1 MPGLLTLNTDLKS
14 LKYGQDQPNGGSS
27 NEPYIKVDINSVDA
41 TFNKVRLTKFDD
53 GLVRGGAVGA
63 INASVVDT
71 LRIGKFFTNFPKGP
85 LFLVKQVGLQLSN
98 PRLEHK
104 TDLPTNQTGTN
115 RPTKGQGLFRNI
127 GNAVTN
133 AATNIGAFISNTAN
147 RAENEVG
154 PTRIYNLGINTLAQ
168 IPLNAVGGH
177 IVRHGFLPTEDPSK
191 YYEAVVTQ
199 NNFQND
205 HNRLEQYAS
214 NFGLGGMDTILDK
227 QEYNTDTLIT
237 SYVGGPSS
245 VYGIGQTFIRR
256 WTNTNDKSKIE
267 FAKNQS
273 KDFAGKTRNNT
284 GGPESLQMEY
294 RFKGASNFSSSI
306 YASGSFN
313 ALGDPL
319 GLDDRNATS
328 NINEDKTGIYHWN
341 ANSPVANIKIKE
353 TKDYGLSEKTR
364 SDFAPPNSFIDLPT
378 QLDTLTNPFFIYKIA
393 SSQDVLVS
401 DIKSKLSL
409 ETVKSENDLVLNGPS
424 SYPEASGSGISKL
437 NIFNTVYDYGSPSV
451 KTYAAI
457 QKRLES
463 GSRIS
468 QNYFST
474 EDVSIDR
481 ANPTYQYNTGAPIVF
496 NRTNDRVLADDE
508 IKVIFTP
515 INPFTLDETPNQF
528 LAYLS
533 SYSENYDSGWN
544 DIKYAGRAE
553 SFYVFNSFKRTIS
566 FGLQVPC
573 YNQEELITNHNKLF
587 ALGNKGLGYALAG
600 QYSENNLMGGVIT
613 KLTVGNYIVDSPGII
628 NSMKFDI
635 IEGSSWDLDLQYA
648 HYIKVDFQFTVIGNQ
663 LPLYDQI
670 PQTVLPPPTPEPN
683 PNPVPPPP
691 PTPPPP
697 PILPP
702 ATSDYLGK
710 GAGFETSQGR
720 TDAQRAFNERQMDR
734 RFKFNR

>member
-14 LKYGQDQPNGGSS
+14 LKYGYDQPNGGSS
-27 NEPYIKVDINSVDA
+27 REPYIKVDINSVDA

-53 GLVRGGAVGA
+53 GLVRGGMVGA

-71 LRIGKFFTNFPKGP
+71 LRIGKFFTDFPKGP
-85 LFLVKQVGLQLSN
+85 LFLTKQVGLQLSN
-98 PRLEHK
+98 PQLEHK

-115 RPTKGQGLFRNI
+115 RPTRGQGLFNNI
-127 GNAVTN
+127 GNAATN
-133 AATNIGAFISNTAN
+133 AVTSVGAFISRTAN
-147 RAENEVG
+147 RIENKIG
-154 PTRIYNLGINTLAQ
+154 PTRIYNLGVNTLAQ
-168 IPLNAVGGH
+168 IPLNAFGGH
-177 IVRHGFLPTEDPSK
+177 VVRHGFLPTEDPSK

-199 NNFQND
+199 NNFQNN

-214 NFGLGGMDTILDK
+214 DFSLGGMDTILDK
-227 QEYNTDTLIT
+227 TNYNTSTTIT
-237 SYVGGPSS
+237 SYIGGPSS

-256 WTNTNDKSKIE
+256 WSNSNDKFKIE
-267 FAKNQS
+267 FAQSQS
-273 KDFAGKTRNNT
+273 KYFAGRTRGDN
-284 GGPESLQMEY
+284 GDVEVLQMEY
-294 RFKGASNFSSSI
+294 RFKGASTFSSSI
-306 YASGSFN
+306 YASGSFP
-313 ALGDPL
+313 ALGDPI
-319 GLDDRNATS
+319 GLDDRNAVS

-341 ANSPVANIKIKE
+341 KNSPVESIKIKD
-353 TKDYGLSEKTR
+353 TIDYGLSEKTR
-364 SDFAPPNSFIDLPT
+364 SDFAPTSSFIDLPT
-378 QLDTLTNPFFIYKIA
+378 QLDSLPSPSFIYKVA
-393 SSQDVLVS
+393 SSNDVS
-401 DIKSKLSL
+401 ESNIKFKLSL
-409 ETVKSENDLVLNGPS
+409 DSVKSENDLVSNGPS
-424 SYPEASGSGISKL
+424 SYPGVPSGIAKL
-437 NIFNTVYDYGSPSV
+437 DIFNTVYDYGSPSV
-451 KTYAAI
+451 KTYATI

-481 ANPTYQYNTGAPIVF
+481 TNPQYIYNTGAPIVF

-544 DIKYAGRAE
+544 EIRYAGRAE

-573 YNQEELITNHNKLF
+573 YNQDELVTNHNKLF

-635 IEGSSWDLDLQYA
+635 IDNSSWDLDLQYA

-670 PQTVLPPPTPEPN
+670 PQTVLPPPTPEPD

-691 PTPPPP
+691 PTPPPA
-697 PILPP
+697 PIIPP
-702 ATSDYLGK
+702 ATTDYLGK

-720 TDAQRAFNERQMDR
+720 TDAQRAFNERQIDR
-734 RFKFNR
+734 RFGFNR